1 MTTLPGI
8 FKKPGHV
15 ILILA
20 LLQVLS
26 STCFLKIDGFHAAN
40 SFLFFLCGAGISFFI
55 LKVPSLKIEKELLLN
70 KQVFIKLAFILLL
83 LPVSYYLSRQIMDN
97 TPLGKEYAD
106 MLPIMK
112 MMGERFVRGYGGQ
125 VYEPIPEI
133 WNGIQPIYLPAMWLP
148 FTSSLLFHFDMRW
161 ITVCGI
167 WLSVFLCVWPGK
179 WKKNMFPVL
188 FIAGILLLLAWL
200 HLEKTN
206 NVIRLTEEGVIF
218 FYYSLM
224 AVAIISGNPWLMG
237 LCAALCL
244 LSRYAIIG
252 WIPFAGAY
260 LLLKRQYRFFFK
272 TFIAGLVTVVILLLP
287 FGIKPL
293 LLHLHLPAE
302 YIHQSER
309 VWAENPEFFYQSLG
323 VAKFFGPGNTRLLHY
338 ILLTGTFVVPLL
350 FLVLIRKRTVPL
362 NIALLSCFQL
372 SITFF
377 YSFLDVS
384 YLYLYYTPVF
394 ISLTI
399 AGWLF
404 AAEGKNEKKY
414 GVNAEN

>member
-1 MTTLPGI
+1 MTSLPGI
-8 FKKPGHV
+8 FKKPVHA

-26 STCFLKIDGFHAAN
+26 STCLLKIDGFHAAN
-40 SFLFFLCGAGISFFI
+40 SLLFLLCGAGISFFL
-55 LKVPSLKIEKELLLN
+55 LKVPSLKIEKKLLLN
-70 KQVFIKLAFILLL
+70 KQVFVKLIFILLL
-83 LPVSYYLSRQIMDN
+83 LPVSYYLSQQIMNN
-97 TPLGKEYAD
+97 TPLEKEHAD

-112 MMGERFVRGYGGQ
+112 VMGERFVGGYSGQ

-161 ITVCGI
+161 VTVCGI
-167 WLSVFLCVWPGK
+167 WISVFISIWPGK
-179 WKKNMFPVL
+179 WKGNVFSFL
-188 FIAGILLLLAWL
+188 FIAGIFLLLAWL

-224 AVAIISGNPWLMG
+224 AVAIISGNPWLLG
-237 LCAALCL
+237 LGAALCL

-260 LLLKRQYRFFFK
+260 LLFKQQYRFFFK
-272 TFIAGLVTVVILLLP
+272 AFTAGLATVVLLLLP
-287 FGIKPL
+287 FGIMPL

-309 VWAENPEFFYQSLG
+309 VWTENPEFFYQSLG
-323 VAKFFGPGNTRLLHY
+323 MAKFFGAGNTRLLHY
-338 ILLTGTFVVPLL
+338 ILLTGTFAIPLL
-350 FLVLIRKRTVPL
+350 FLFFIRKRIVPL

-399 AGWLF
+399 AGWLL
-404 AAEGKNEKKY
+404 AAEGNSEKRSM
-414 GVNAEN
+414 G